1 MPLIRSNFFLSIDIG
16 DSYPK
21 RYRCEAKFSCKELR
35 RRGKCNAKW
44 MSAGLT
50 KWCLSTLTAWEKNQ
64 KIKSSH
70 CRRTCL
76 TCRAGKQRNSSSKR
90 ESSND
95 FGKARLMRISIAQKD
110 FTEIVMRFS

>member
-1 MPLIRSNFFLSIDIG
+1 MQLIRSNFFLSIDIG

-50 KWCLSTLTAWEKNQ
+50 KWCLSTLTSWEKNQ
-64 KIKSSH
+64 RIKASH
-70 CRRTCL
+70 CRKTCN
-76 TCRAGKQRNSSSKR
+76 TCRAGKQRIGSVHKDIL
-90 ESSND
+90 ND
-95 FGKARLMRISIAQKD
+95 FGKGR
-110 FTEIVMRFS
+110 